1 MTEYSERIFVRK
13 TWIMTMVA
21 TSILISLLIVG
32 TVLLGTSDEADVKSG
47 ILTVVITEVVLLIF
61 VLISNLSFKLNKA
74 GIYYRWFPF
83 HRGERF
89 IQWEEVS
96 KAYVRKYNALS
107 EYGGWGI
114 KGRKKNRAFNVSG
127 SMGLQLELLS
137 GNKVLIET
145 QKPEELKSV
154 LAALKAAGLQNKIE

>member
-32 TVLLGTSDEADVKSG
+32 TVLLGTSEASEAKSG
-47 ILTVVITEVVLLIF
+47 ILVLIVTEVALLTF
-61 VLISNLSFKLNKA
+61 VLISHLSFRLTKA
-74 GIYYRWFPF
+74 GIYYRWYPLQ
-83 HRGERF
+83 RSERF

-96 KAYVRKYNALS
+96 KAHVRKYNALS